1 MSFASLGQGD
11 ELSETTVLSSSA
23 KRRLRIVECVIDLLG
38 TQGGS
43 AVSHRAIDDMLV
55 LPNGTTSNFFRT
67 KTALLGAAYDRI
79 AELDLIEVDRA
90 LAAAQNAPKSDVSGS
105 QIIAKTIEA
114 WVGSEEGLIRHRARL
129 EIDLLASYWSD
140 LAPIVLHHRNEVTKL
155 VAQFLAILGLDDT
168 WEKARMLHVITDG
181 LIFDQAI
188 HKYDGHRLSLETIGE
203 SLSSMLL
210 SWRTAD

>member
-1 MSFASLGQGD
+1 M
-11 ELSETTVLSSSA
+11 
-23 KRRLRIVECVIDLLG
+23 IDLLG

-79 AELDLIEVDRA
+79 TELDMVEVNRA
-90 LAAAQNAPKSDVSGS
+90 LIAAESATALKVSGS
-105 QIIAKTIEA
+105 QIIMATIEA
-114 WVGSEEGLIRHRARL
+114 WVGNEEGLIRHRARL

-140 LAPIVLHHRNEVTKL
+140 LEPVVLHHRNEVTKL

-168 WEKARMLHVITDG
+168 WEKARMLHVVTDG
-181 LIFDQAI
+181 LIFDQAV
-188 HKYDGHRLSLETIGE
+188 HKYDGNRLSPATISE

-210 SWRTAD
+210 SWQRER

>member
-1 MSFASLGQGD
+1 M
-11 ELSETTVLSSSA
+11 LSSSA
-23 KRRLRIVECVIDLLG
+23 KRRLKIVECVIDLLG

-79 AELDLIEVDRA
+79 AELDRIELDRG
-90 LAAAQNAPKSDVSGS
+90 LYEAQNTKYSNLTGS
-105 QIIAKTIEA
+105 EILTTMIAS
-114 WVGSEEGLIRHRARL
+114 WVGGEDGLIRHRARL

-140 LAPIVLHHRNEVTKL
+140 LAPIVLHHRNEITKL
-155 VAQFLAILGLDDT
+155 VAQFLSILGLDDT
-168 WEKARMLHVITDG
+168 WEKARMLHVVTDG

-188 HKYDGHRLSLETIGE
+188 HKYDGGQILSIETIGD
-203 SLSSMLL
+203 SLSSMLVA
-210 SWRTAD
+210 WRLPQ

>member
-1 MSFASLGQGD
+1 M
-11 ELSETTVLSSSA
+11 SETTVLSSTA

-79 AELDLIEVDRA
+79 AELDLIEIDRA
-90 LAAAQNAPKSDVSGS
+90 LLAAQSAAISNTSGA
-105 QIIAKTIEA
+105 QIIAKTIGA
-114 WVGSEEGLIRHRARL
+114 WVSSEEGLIRHRARL

-140 LAPIVLHHRNEVTKL
+140 LAPIVIHHRNEVTKL
-155 VAQFLAILGLDDT
+155 VAQLLGTLELDDT

-188 HKYDGHRLSLETIGE
+188 HKYDGHRPSLEAICE

-210 SWRTAD
+210 SWRVAD